1 MWKNKTNNNQKY
13 TTDQLA
19 NLLNGSKSEREVAF
33 TYVYNKYSNRLYS
46 YCVRI
51 AGNPQDAD
59 DIFQETFANFLNIKK
74 NYSELT
80 NLGSYLI
87 KIARNIEL
95 NNKRS
100 KKKYSL
106 NIEEYNYLLLVD
118 EKDKY
123 DKKEEM
129 DIISNALELLDFN
142 YKEVF
147 ILRQYHNMEYT
158 EIASITNESVHVL
171 RNRYFRAKE
180 KLKEILEPILKE
192 KINE

>member
-1 MWKNKTNNNQKY
+1 MWQKY
-13 TTDQLA
+13 NDNEKFNPKDLEK
-19 NLLNGSKSEREVAF
+19 LFNGSKSEREYAF
-33 TYVYNKYSNRLYS
+33 TYVYNKYANRLYS
-46 YCVRI
+46 YCLRI
-51 AGNPQDAD
+51 AGNTQDAD
-59 DIFQETFANFLNIKK
+59 DIFQETFTNFLNSKK
-74 NYSELT
+74 DVNELT

-95 NNKRS
+95 NNKRT

-106 NIEEYNYLLLVD
+106 NIEEYNYLLQTD

-123 DKKEEM
+123 EKKEEM
-129 DIISNALELLDFN
+129 DIISNALELLDFQ

-158 EIASITNESVHVL
+158 EIAAITNESIPVL

-192 KINE
+192 KIN

>member
-74 NYSELT
+74 DYSELT